1 MSVIN
6 TYQLV
11 GVILTAITSIWI
23 WCFVREET
31 FVIDTVNA
39 KVVQI
44 GRFKVKP
51 TVILKYIYLIVL
63 HLFVMFCISTVGGI
77 TDAKWITSI
86 PIWETV
92 EDFTLF
98 DYFISVMVS
107 ALLYVLPMFLTF
119 VVGYL
124 VMGLIKFEF
133 DISHTIFFLT
143 FLVSVFGW
151 CHYLNDYNVNIEYVI
166 EESQETYEREL
177 VFFYDIPMQEISE
190 STLETSGQNSGY
202 VFTVDEVPYVYLNEE
217 GNGVWDF
224 VPAED
229 SEIVFI
235 TEKGAPKLVIVTN
248 ISKEIK
254 IDHNTDET
262 SVVKEDYWN
271 KYYFYLPRTLIQTF
285 EAE

>member
-51 TVILKYIYLIVL
+51 TVILRYIYLIVL

-77 TDAKWITSI
+77 TDAKWIMSI
-86 PIWETV
+86 PIWEAV

-98 DYFISVMVS
+98 DYFMSVMVS

-124 VMGLIKFEF
+124 VMGLIKFEL

-190 STLETSGQNSGY
+190 STLETSVQNSGY
-202 VFTVDEVPYVYLNEE
+202 VFTMDEVPYVYLNEE

-235 TEKGAPKLVIVTN
+235 TEKGSPKLVIVTN

-254 IDHNTDET
+254 IDHNTEET
-262 SVVKEDYWN
+262 SVVKENYWN
-271 KYYFYLPRTLIQTF
+271 RYYFYLPRTLIQKF